1 MKRIITIAVILLAGT
16 FSNNL
21 LAQNEAKTIKLE
33 QTEGEFTI
41 QSLTLDEGEY
51 VFEIVNSGVDH
62 EVGFVVAPE
71 GKTDQENHIKEAYVT
86 KTAKNGETSSSKT
99 VTLKKG
105 NYVYFCPLN
114 PTPQYKLTVK

>member
-1 MKRIITIAVILLAGT
+1 MILLVGI

-21 LAQNEAKTIKLE
+21 FAQNEASTIRLE

-41 QSLTLDEGEY
+41 QSLTLDEGTY
-51 VFEIVNSGVDH
+51 VFEITNKGVDH

-71 GKTDQENHIKEAYVT
+71 GKTEQKHHIKEAYVT
-86 KTAKNGETSSSKT
+86 KTAKNGQTSTSKT